1 MSLFNKYV
9 ESFREAEKTILG
21 IPSIPRGM
29 VKILMSLKVLTD
41 LIGVLFLLAII
52 VSLIGLVGKT
62 IL

>member
-9 ESFREAEKTILG
+9 ESFREAEKTISGL
-21 IPSIPRGM
+21 SFVPRGM